1 MPIDFNEIAHIKDG
15 KDWTRGWVSNFQGWL
30 PTTDR
35 LLELKS
41 GGDLKLYEQVAQD
54 DQVKSCLQQR
64 FRALISH
71 DWEVIPAG
79 EKRQD
84 RQIAEFVTTQLKKLR
99 WDDTVEK
106 MLWGIFYGY
115 SIAEIIWEK
124 QADKIGIKTIKV
136 RDQRRFHFD
145 EDFKPRLRT
154 ASQPLGEILP
164 DQKFWHFSCGHHH
177 DDEPYGR
184 GLAHWLYWLVFF
196 KKNDIRWW
204 VRFLELYA
212 QPARK
217 GKYPAAA
224 TNEEK
229 NVLWGAL
236 AAFGVDGRMMIPEG
250 LDVELVEASR
260 SGTADYEAL
269 LKQINEAIAKIIL
282 SQTMTTD
289 SGSSLSQAQ
298 VHQDVGESVIMADA
312 DLICAS
318 FNTSVVKWL
327 VDFNFPGI
335 DVYPRFAYKLDSA
348 PDLKALADR
357 DKVLSDMG
365 FPPTEEYVVSTYG
378 KGFQQDPALAK
389 NTRLN
394 SGQVTALTGLLSQAT
409 QSSWSAE
416 TLETALSIAFPQVAP
431 DQAIKLAK
439 SLTAQP
445 AVDPNSPEAA
455 DGSASE
461 VEPTD
466 LSTLFQQVEFGLIPE
481 GTVKAFKG
489 QNYQLIS
496 SRWRR
501 VSDGQDLKTGIKPL
515 ADQPAIGKVKTSEQA
530 AHLEK
535 KYSGLANVL
544 EENSFPGS
552 DVEKMRGLAD
562 RASRRADHLQN
573 REIAAADRA
582 AEIDSLIREN
592 PYSLSREGDT
602 ISITSKPSSQME
614 SDKIR
619 SEYSGAQLKITPLAE
634 GGHQVE
640 IGEATKKWFVPEI
653 SDTEPHSTST
663 FPASKFIATEIPAL
677 SQDPSQPE
685 IHDFLYRRR
694 TGVMSQPAAP
704 QTAAFERPPDPIN
717 DLTTAMQSQDHFKP
731 WLQQLQG
738 LLMNSGDLTEFQA
751 ALESAFPDL
760 GSADFREAMIEATT
774 VANLGGYYEAQQN

>member
-1 MPIDFNEIAHIKDG
+1 MPIDYNEIAGIKNG
-15 KDWTRGWVSNFQGWL
+15 RDWTRGWVTNFQGWL

-41 GGDLKLYEQVAQD
+41 GGDLKLYEQIAQD

-84 RQIAEFVTTQLKKLR
+84 RQVAEFVTSQLKNLR

-115 SIAEIIWEK
+115 SIAEVIWEK

-145 EDFKPRLRT
+145 EDFNLRLRT
-154 ASQPLGEILP
+154 FAAPFGEELP

-184 GLAHWLYWLVFF
+184 GLAHWLYWMVFF

-204 VRFLELYA
+204 IRFLELYA

-224 TNEEK
+224 TTQEK
-229 NVLWGAL
+229 DVLWGAL

-250 LDVELVEASR
+250 LDIELVEASR

-269 LKQINEAIAKIIL
+269 LKQINESIAKIIL

-289 SGSSLSQAQ
+289 SGSSLSQAE

-318 FNTSVVKWL
+318 LNTSVVKWL
-327 VDFNFPGI
+327 CDFNYPGI
-335 DVYPRFAYKLDSA
+335 DAYPKFAYKLDSA

-365 FPPTEEYVVSTYG
+365 FPPTEEYIVATYG
-378 KGFQQDPALAK
+378 EGFQQDPALAK
-389 NTRLN
+389 NSRLN
-394 SGQVTALTGLLSQAT
+394 SGQVTALSGLLSQAT
-409 QSSWSAE
+409 QSAWSAE
-416 TLETALSIAFPQVAP
+416 TLETALSIAFPQVNP

-445 AVDPNSPEAA
+445 TTDPSQAPAA
-455 DGSASE
+455 DAPPE
-461 VEPTD
+461 D
-466 LSTLFQQVEFGLIPE
+466 LSTLFSSGLTE
-481 GTVKAFKG
+481 GTVKKIKG
-489 QNYQLIS
+489 VDYRLTQ

-501 VSDGQDLKTGIKPL
+501 VSDGKDLITGIKPL
-515 ADQPAIGKVKTSEQA
+515 DPDTDRAEIKSATSLERLTHLQKKHEAIAEVLRMNDFPDAEIAKHEQVAIAAESKLSGIESRSDRGILAAELEKSKPYSVTRLSDGLIITQA
-530 AHLEK
+530 AR
-535 KYSGLANVL
+535 VL
-544 EENSFPGS
+544 ELPGMS
-552 DVEKMRGLAD
+552 IEQSSRSIALGMIDSNRFSGSVRVGEGRVVVRTPEKSETTHQPPEEYSVAHNFLPPLSSNPSQIELHEFLHGD
-562 RASRRADHLQN
+562 S
-573 REIAAADRA
+573 AAAGALR
-582 AEIDSLIREN
+582 
-592 PYSLSREGDT
+592 
-602 ISITSKPSSQME
+602 KP
-614 SDKIR
+614 DGKR
-619 SEYSGAQLKITPLAE
+619 
-634 GGHQVE
+634 VE
-640 IGEATKKWFVPEI
+640 FSA
-653 SDTEPHSTST
+653 
-663 FPASKFIATEIPAL
+663 PA
-677 SQDPSQPE
+677 
-685 IHDFLYRRR
+685 
-694 TGVMSQPAAP
+694 
-704 QTAAFERPPDPIN
+704 PDPISE
-717 DLTTAMQSQDHFKP
+717 LTATMQAQDHFKP

-738 LLMNSGDLTEFQA
+738 LLNNSSDLAEFQA

-760 GSADFREAMIEATT
+760 DPADFRAAMIEATT
-774 VANLGGYYEAQQN
+774 VASLGGYSDSTDSQKD

>member
-1 MPIDFNEIAHIKDG
+1 MPINYNEIAGIKNG
-15 KDWTRGWVSNFQGWL
+15 KDWTRGWVTNFQGWL

-84 RQIAEFVTTQLKKLR
+84 RQVAEFVTAQLKNLR

-115 SIAEIIWEK
+115 SIAEVIWEK

-145 EDFKPRLRT
+145 EDFNLRLRT
-154 ASQPLGEILP
+154 FAAPFGEELP

-184 GLAHWLYWLVFF
+184 GLAHWLYWMVFF

-204 VRFLELYA
+204 IRFLELYA

-224 TNEEK
+224 TTQEK
-229 NVLWGAL
+229 DVLWGAL

-250 LDVELVEASR
+250 LDIELVEASR

-269 LKQINEAIAKIIL
+269 LKQINESIAKIIL

-289 SGSSLSQAQ
+289 SGSSLSQAE

-318 FNTSVVKWL
+318 FNVSVVKWL
-327 VDFNFPGI
+327 CDFNFPGI
-335 DVYPRFAYKLDSA
+335 DVYPKFAYKLDSA

-365 FPPTEEYVVSTYG
+365 FPPTEEYIVATYG
-378 KGFQQDPALAK
+378 EGFQQDPALAK
-389 NTRLN
+389 NSRLN
-394 SGQVTALTGLLSQAT
+394 SGQVTALSGLLSQAT
-409 QSSWSAE
+409 QSAWSAE
-416 TLETALSIAFPQVAP
+416 TLETALSIAFPQVNP

-445 AVDPNSPEAA
+445 TADPSQASAA
-455 DGSASE
+455 DAPPE
-461 VEPTD
+461 D
-466 LSTLFQQVEFGLIPE
+466 LSTLFSSSLTE
-481 GTVKAFKG
+481 GTVKKIKG
-489 QNYQLIS
+489 VDYRLTQ

-501 VSDGQDLKTGIKPL
+501 VSDGKDLMTGIKPL
-515 ADQPAIGKVKTSEQA
+515 DPDTDRAEIKSATSLERLTHLQKKHEAIAEVLRMNDFPGAEIAKHEQVAIAAESKLSGIESRSDRGILAAELEKSKPYSVTRLSDGLIITQA
-530 AHLEK
+530 AR
-535 KYSGLANVL
+535 VL
-544 EENSFPGS
+544 ELPGMS
-552 DVEKMRGLAD
+552 IEQS
-562 RASRRADHLQN
+562 SRS
-573 REIAAADRA
+573 IALGM
-582 AEIDSLIREN
+582 IDSNRF
-592 PYSLSREGDT
+592 SGSVRVGEGRVVVRT
-602 ISITSKPSSQME
+602 PEKSETTRQPPE
-614 SDKIR
+614 
-619 SEYSGAQLKITPLAE
+619 EYSVAHNFLPPL
-634 GGHQVE
+634 
-640 IGEATKKWFVPEI
+640 
-653 SDTEPHSTST
+653 SSS
-663 FPASKFIATEIPAL
+663 
-677 SQDPSQPE
+677 PSQIE
-685 IHDFLYRRR
+685 LHEFLHGYSAT
-694 TGVMSQPAAP
+694 TGALLKSSGKRVEFSAP
-704 QTAAFERPPDPIN
+704 NPDPISK
-717 DLTTAMQSQDHFKP
+717 LTATMQAQDHFKP

-738 LLMNSGDLTEFQA
+738 LLNNSGDLAEFQA
-751 ALESAFPDL
+751 ALESTFPDL
-760 GSADFREAMIEATT
+760 DSADFRAAMIEATT
-774 VANLGGYYEAQQN
+774 VASLGGYSDSTNSQKD

>member
-1 MPIDFNEIAHIKDG
+1 MPDYNEIAGIKNG
-15 KDWTRGWVSNFQGWL
+15 RDWTRGWVTNFQGWL

-71 DWEVIPAG
+71 DWEVIQAG
-79 EKRQD
+79 EKRAD
-84 RQIAEFVTTQLKKLR
+84 RQVADFVTAQLKNLR

-115 SIAEIIWEK
+115 SIAEVIWEK
-124 QADKIGIKTIKV
+124 QADKIGIKAIKV

-154 ASQPLGEILP
+154 FATPFGEELP

-184 GLAHWLYWLVFF
+184 GLAHWLYWMVFF

-204 VRFLELYA
+204 IRFLELYA

-224 TNEEK
+224 TTQEK
-229 NVLWGAL
+229 DVLWGAL

-250 LDVELVEASR
+250 LDIELVEASR

-269 LKQINEAIAKIIL
+269 LKQINESIAKIIL

-289 SGSSLSQAQ
+289 SGSSLSQAE

-327 VDFNFPGI
+327 CDFNYPGI
-335 DVYPRFAYKLDSA
+335 DVYPKFAYKLDSA

-365 FPPTEEYVVSTYG
+365 FPPTEEYIVATYG
-378 KGFQQDPALAK
+378 EGFQQDPALAK

-394 SGQVTALTGLLSQAT
+394 SGQVTALSGLLSQAT
-409 QSSWSAE
+409 QSAWTAE
-416 TLETALSIAFPQVAP
+416 TLETALSIAFPQINP

-445 AVDPNSPEAA
+445 ATDPSQTPANSPPE
-455 DGSASE
+455 
-461 VEPTD
+461 D
-466 LSTLFQQVEFGLIPE
+466 LNTLFSSGLTE
-481 GTVKAFKG
+481 GAVKKIKG
-489 QNYQLIS
+489 VDYRLTS

-501 VSDGQDLKTGIKPL
+501 VDNNEDLITGIKPPDPR
-515 ADQPAIGKVKTSEQA
+515 AAQARVNNTSDPSEL
-530 AHLEK
+530 AHLQKRSEGIAETLRSNDFPHEEVAK
-535 KYSGLANVL
+535 HEQVATSAESKLSGLQSRSDRMILAAELERTKPYSVLQSNGEMVITKAGHTIDLPGMSIEQSARSVTLGMTDSTSFSGSARVGDGWAYITTANKQEAVHQPPEKYSVDRSL
-544 EENSFPGS
+544 FP
-552 DVEKMRGLAD
+552 
-562 RASRRADHLQN
+562 
-573 REIAAADRA
+573 
-582 AEIDSLIREN
+582 
-592 PYSLSREGDT
+592 SLS
-602 ISITSKPSSQME
+602 
-614 SDKIR
+614 
-619 SEYSGAQLKITPLAE
+619 AN
-634 GGHQVE
+634 
-640 IGEATKKWFVPEI
+640 
-653 SDTEPHSTST
+653 
-663 FPASKFIATEIPAL
+663 
-677 SQDPSQPE
+677 PSQIE
-685 IHDFLYRRR
+685 LHEFLHGDSNSS
-694 TGVMSQPAAP
+694 GVLRKPDGKRVQFSAPA
-704 QTAAFERPPDPIN
+704 PDPVSE
-717 DLTTAMQSQDHFKP
+717 LTATMQAQDHFNP

-738 LLMNSGDLTEFQA
+738 LLNNSSDLAEFQA
-751 ALESAFPDL
+751 ALESTFPDL
-760 GSADFREAMIEATT
+760 DPADFRAAMIEATT
-774 VANLGGYYEAQQN
+774 VASLGGYSDSIDSQKD

>member
-1 MPIDFNEIAHIKDG
+1 MSIDYNEIAGIKNG
-15 KDWTRGWVSNFQGWL
+15 RDWTRGWVTNFQGWL

-41 GGDLKLYEQVAQD
+41 GGDLKIYEQVAQD

-71 DWEVIPAG
+71 DWEVVPAG
-79 EKRQD
+79 EKRAD
-84 RQIAEFVTTQLKKLR
+84 RQVADFVTAQLKNLR

-115 SIAEIIWEK
+115 SIAEVIWEK
-124 QADKIGIKTIKV
+124 QADKIGIKAIKV

-145 EDFKPRLRT
+145 EDFNLRLRT
-154 ASQPLGEILP
+154 FAAPFGEELP

-184 GLAHWLYWLVFF
+184 GLAHWLYWMVFF

-204 VRFLELYA
+204 IRFLELYA

-224 TNEEK
+224 TTQEK
-229 NVLWGAL
+229 DVLWGAL

-250 LDVELVEASR
+250 LDIELVEASR

-269 LKQINEAIAKIIL
+269 LKQINESIAKIIL

-289 SGSSLSQAQ
+289 SGSSLSQAE

-318 FNTSVVKWL
+318 FNVSVVKWL
-327 VDFNFPGI
+327 CDFNYPGI
-335 DVYPRFAYKLDSA
+335 DVYPKFAYKLDSA

-365 FPPTEEYVVSTYG
+365 FPPTEEYIVATYG
-378 KGFQQDPALAK
+378 EGFQQDPALAK

-409 QSSWSAE
+409 QSAWTAE
-416 TLETALSIAFPQVAP
+416 TLETALSIAFPQVRP

-445 AVDPNSPEAA
+445 PADPSQAPATDAPPE
-455 DGSASE
+455 
-461 VEPTD
+461 D
-466 LSTLFQQVEFGLIPE
+466 LNTLFSRGLTE
-481 GTVKAFKG
+481 GTVKKIKG
-489 QNYQLIS
+489 ADYRLTN

-501 VSDGQDLKTGIKPL
+501 VDNNEDLVTGIKPPDPRT
-515 ADQPAIGKVKTSEQA
+515 AQARVNNTSDPSEL
-530 AHLEK
+530 AHLQKRSEGIAETLR
-535 KYSGLANVL
+535 SNDFPA
-544 EENSFPGS
+544 EE
-552 DVEKMRGLAD
+552 VAKHEQVA
-562 RASRRADHLQN
+562 
-573 REIAAADRA
+573 IAAESKLSGIRSRDDRMILA
-582 AEIDSLIREN
+582 AELERSK
-592 PYSLSREGDT
+592 PYSVAQSNGDMVVTKAGHSIDLPGMLIEQSPRSVTLGMTDQTSFSGTVRIGEGSV
-602 ISITSKPSSQME
+602 SITTADKKEITHQPPEEYVLDRSLFPSLS
-614 SDKIR
+614 
-619 SEYSGAQLKITPLAE
+619 
-634 GGHQVE
+634 
-640 IGEATKKWFVPEI
+640 AT
-653 SDTEPHSTST
+653 
-663 FPASKFIATEIPAL
+663 
-677 SQDPSQPE
+677 PSQIE
-685 IHDFLYRRR
+685 LHEFLHGDSNSN
-694 TGVMSQPAAP
+694 GVLRKPDGKRVQFSAP
-704 QTAAFERPPDPIN
+704 TPDPVGE
-717 DLTTAMQSQDHFKP
+717 LTATMQAQDHFNP

-738 LLMNSGDLTEFQA
+738 LLNNSGDLTEFQA
-751 ALESAFPDL
+751 SLESAFPDL
-760 GSADFREAMIEATT
+760 DPADFRAAMIEATT
-774 VANLGGYYEAQQN
+774 VASLGGYSDSTDSQKD